1 MAAKTE
7 AKEAPAPAEKE
18 KPAAAP
24 AAAPAPKAGLAAW
37 LPAIVV
43 AVVAPAGSWA
53 VAQYV
58 LLPTLQK
65 KLLQGSPAA
74 EIASG
79 DASKNANSGKSGPA
93 EPPTYGFD
101 NVVVNL
107 AGTMGTR
114 YLKTSFVVTGSD
126 AAMHSVFD
134 ANKVKLTDVTL
145 NVLSS
150 LTMADLEEPGSKNV
164 LREKL
169 VGAYNQALGRK
180 LAEQVYFS
188 DFVVQ

>member
-1 MAAKTE
+1 MPAKTE
-7 AKEAPAPAEKE
+7 AKEAPAAEKE
-18 KPAAAP
+18 KPASAAAAAP
-24 AAAPAPKAGLAAW
+24 AAAPGGLKAW
-37 LPAIVV
+37 LPALVV
-43 AVVAPAGSWA
+43 AIVAPAASWG
-53 VAQYV
+53 VAQFV

-65 KLLQGSPAA
+65 KLLQGTPGAA
-74 EIASG
+74 IVSG
-79 DASKNANSGKSGPA
+79 DASKNATKGGPA
-93 EPPTYGFD
+93 QPPTYGFD

-114 YLKTSFVVTGSD
+114 YLKVGFVVTGSD
-126 AAMHSVFD
+126 PTMHSVFEE
-134 ANKVKLTDVTL
+134 NKVKLTDVTL

-180 LAEQVYFS
+180 VADQVYFT